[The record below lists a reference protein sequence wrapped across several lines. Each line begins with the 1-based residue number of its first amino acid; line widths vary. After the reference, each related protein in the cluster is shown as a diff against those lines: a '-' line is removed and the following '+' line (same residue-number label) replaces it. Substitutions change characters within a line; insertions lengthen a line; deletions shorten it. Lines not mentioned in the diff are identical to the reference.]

1 MPAFFPQTKE
11 TALKFHQLKLKRLEE
26 TFWKLKEKLEETN
39 KLATET
45 NHTVAKISGFVL
57 LDQGSPKRRI
67 EMEPIGQMTQ
77 EFDGERNT

>member
-1 MPAFFPQTKE
+1 MPAVFPQTKE

-57 LDQGSPKRRI
+57 LDQGKSKTKDRNGTYWTDDSRI
-67 EMEPIGQMTQ
+67 
-77 EFDGERNT
+77 